1 MTGLPVLVSTEC
13 RMAVRTRLVRAACV
27 GALLLGI
34 GIGNVEG
41 TGAAMSAY
49 ATGEAAC
56 QYLAIVAAI
65 WSGLAALRD
74 TAQRVDVLIF
84 TKPQPPER
92 LALARYLG
100 VAFTFLLILV
110 AWFVGAMIG
119 RLIGS
124 GSVAGFAAYPLQ
136 FIRSAGVLFFA
147 TGAAFA
153 LALLGQSPI
162 AGGLVGL
169 MFVAAIGGKA
179 FLPKAAFPWYAQN
192 QAGFCAIT
200 VFLLGLALWFSRR
213 SLRGDQPTSTAVRA
227 AVPVSLAVACVLI
240 GTELRAGH
248 DPMVREDPRL
258 LRFGAQTIAMQKRT
272 PGFLLPGPGGKMV
285 DLTRHEGKILV
296 VSLFTPQD
304 ADSGVLLAEL
314 ERIRKQYGDRG
325 VQPVAICLS
334 EDAGAPATFAAGE
347 RLSYPVVHDWGTHNA
362 PQATE
367 RSPMALAYLAD
378 RLPLTVVTDRR
389 HRVRFKLDG
398 TDAYSRRSLDPL
410 LTMRLKAEPE

>member
-1 MTGLPVLVSTEC
+1 MTGIPVLVSTEC
-13 RMAVRTRLVRAACV
+13 RMAARTRLVRVAV
-27 GALLLGI
+27 VVVFLLGI

-92 LALARYLG
+92 LAFARYAG
-100 VAFTFLLILV
+100 VVFTAALLLV
-110 AWFVGAMIG
+110 ALFVGAMVG

-124 GSVAGFAAYPLQ
+124 GSLAGYAAYPLQ
-136 FIRSAGVLFFA
+136 FGRAALVLFFS
-147 TGAAFA
+147 TGAGFA

-192 QAGFCAIT
+192 QAGFTAVT
-200 VFLLGLALWFSRR
+200 VFLLGIALWFGRR
-213 SLRGDQPTSTAVRA
+213 SLRGDRPASTAVRVL
-227 AVPVSLAVACVLI
+227 VPVSLAVACI
-240 GTELRAGH
+240 AFGKELKAGH

-258 LRFGAQTIAMQKRT
+258 LRFAAQTIAMQKRT
-272 PGFLLPGPGGKMV
+272 PGFLLPGPQGNTV
-285 DLTRHEGKILV
+285 DLTRNQGKILV
-296 VSLFTPQD
+296 ISLFSPQD

-314 ERIRKQYGDRG
+314 ERVRKQYGDRG
-325 VQPVAICLS
+325 VQPIAICLS

-410 LTMRLKAEPE
+410 LSMRLKAEPE